1 MSIRTKENKSKN
13 YYLNILLKIKH
24 KPIIIEYI
32 FSFLTNNPFIFF
44 KLLEKDELLKNEI
57 NSFFNKKKKN
67 NNLSDTLNSNI
78 NYILTFN
85 KFMKKFNLN
94 NININ
99 SLLEEKN
106 SEILSDPSVT
116 TFYSKKFWEEM
127 NQNNKEYK
135 NYIPLSLSY
144 IEKMIY
150 NLFEH
155 LNSIKLF
162 YLPKKNIKSKIE
174 YNDNIYI
181 ENYLIKKNINQE
193 IDILYCIIDD
203 NEFYKYINRFKNNI
217 KIKKL
222 YLIYIKGNINI
233 DIYEAIKK
241 YLNSFNNEYLEEI
254 IFGDGFLRDES
265 IYIYK

>member
-1 MSIRTKENKSKN
+1 
-13 YYLNILLKIKH
+13 
-24 KPIIIEYI
+24 
-32 FSFLTNNPFIFF
+32 
-44 KLLEKDELLKNEI
+44 
-57 NSFFNKKKKN
+57 
-67 NNLSDTLNSNI
+67 
-78 NYILTFN
+78 
-85 KFMKKFNLN
+85 
-94 NININ
+94 
-99 SLLEEKN
+99 
-106 SEILSDPSVT
+106 
-116 TFYSKKFWEEM
+116 
-127 NQNNKEYK
+127 
-135 NYIPLSLSY
+135 
-144 IEKMIY
+144 MIY

-162 YLPKKNIKSKIE
+162 YLLKKNKKSKIE

-203 NEFYKYINRFKNNI
+203 NEFYNYINIFKNNI

-265 IYIYK
+265 ISIYKSNYYINYDCLYHKFPIIRLFK